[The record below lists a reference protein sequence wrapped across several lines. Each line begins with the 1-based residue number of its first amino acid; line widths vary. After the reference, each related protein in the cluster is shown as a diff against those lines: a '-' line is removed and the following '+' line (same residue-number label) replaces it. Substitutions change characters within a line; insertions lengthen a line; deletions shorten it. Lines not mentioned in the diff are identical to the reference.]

1 MLQPVDHYATLGV
14 SPQASQQDIKQAYR
28 KLAKQFHPD
37 SSQTLASGERIIAIN
52 LAYEVLRDVERRR
65 SYDAQRGTGARQQ
78 RSAAA
83 AQAAQQHRPQGREQ
97 DQELERWLARVYRP
111 VNQLLGKVLTP
122 FKGQLE
128 RLAADPYDDDLMDQF
143 QIYLDE
149 SRQWLSQADQR
160 FRSQP
165 NPPSAAALAAN
176 LFYCMNQVDDALTDL
191 ERYAAGYN
199 DECLRD
205 GREMIR
211 IAKRLRRQ
219 VQDQVK
225 AVHT

>member
-1 MLQPVDHYATLGV
+1 MLPVDHYATLGI
-14 SPQASQQDIKQAYR
+14 SPQASQQEIKQVYR
-28 KLAKQFHPD
+28 QLAKQFHPD
-37 SSQTLASGERIIAIN
+37 SRQTPASEERIIAIN
-52 LAYEVLRDVERRR
+52 LAYEVLRDVDRRR
-65 SYDAQRGTGARQQ
+65 SYDAQRASGARQQ

-83 AQAAQQHRPQGREQ
+83 AQTEHQHRPKGREQ
-97 DQELERWLARVYRP
+97 DQELERWLVRVYRP

-128 RLAADPYDDDLMDQF
+128 SLAADPYDDDLMDRF

-149 SRQWLSQADQR
+149 SRQWLTQAEQR

-165 NPPSAAALAAN
+165 NPASAAALAAN
-176 LFYCMNQVDDALTDL
+176 LFYCMNQVDDALSEL

-211 IAKRLRRQ
+211 IAKRLRRE
-219 VQDQVK
+219 VQEQVK
-225 AVHT
+225 AVRA